1 MSKNKH
7 HKNFPAKVAPAPVTK
22 QNSVESGKMVL
33 HAESQHISITRSN
46 MPDVEMLEGY
56 ARVIPGG
63 ADRLMALIEQQTAH
77 RIELEKNVIPEQIK
91 QANRGQ
97 IFGFVLAILAFAT
110 GIIFLFKG
118 HPYWGGAICTSTV
131 VALASLFVMGKV
143 KVGKN
148 LETKKPNQ
156 PKQEN
161 SRRIENN

>member
-1 MSKNKH
+1 M
-7 HKNFPAKVAPAPVTK
+7 PGAVVK
-22 QNSVESGKMVL
+22 QNNGKKGNMVL
-33 HAESQHISITRSN
+33 HAERRQISITRSN
-46 MPDVEMLEGY
+46 MPDVETLEGY

-63 ADRLMALIEQQTAH
+63 AERLMALIEQQTAH
-77 RIELEKNVIPEQIK
+77 RIALEKAVLPEQIK
-91 QANRGQ
+91 QSNRGQ
-97 IFGFVLAILAFAT
+97 IFGFILAILAFAT
-110 GIIFLFKG
+110 GIIFLLKG